1 MCTNERSYQH
11 RNRLQPARHP
21 ALTFYSVRLL
31 RHASIPVP
39 APPPTH
45 ALTAP
50 LVVLGARHA
59 DARKRVRA
67 RECGHATPRVERG
80 VSGTRE
86 RERHL
91 GREDRAEGRLQTVG
105 EAGERCGLAGEE
117 DVLRESQT
125 VSVRSVSAVGWA
137 SGEERGVTC
146 TSRPRSESEKVLRTF
161 WRTSPS
167 PAESTPAM
175 FGANQASATRHR
187 SVERWIRVLPACR
200 SVNRKGC

>member
-59 DARKRVRA
+59 DARRRVRA
-67 RECGHATPRVERG
+67 RECGHAMPRVERG
-80 VSGTRE
+80 VRGTCE
-86 RERHL
+86 CERHL

-137 SGEERGVTC
+137 SGEERG
-146 TSRPRSESEKVLRTF
+146 EGGYLHE
-161 WRTSPS
+161 S
-167 PAESTPAM
+167 PA
-175 FGANQASATRHR
+175 FG
-187 SVERWIRVLPACR
+187 EREGAEDVLEDFAKPGRVDTCHIRGEPGLGDAPPLGGEVDPSITCMQV
-200 SVNRKGC
+200 SQ